1 MKKSYKLGIDYGTT
15 NSSIALTIFKNTDT
29 ITEVIEVEDILPTK
43 CIPSRILI
51 SNDGELII
59 GRGETNGG
67 YGDRLL
73 RAVKMTLDP
82 DSCSYNETFVFDID
96 GRKIQV
102 VDCVAA
108 ILKRLREKAELVIKP
123 LGIKTQGV
131 VMGVP
136 VSFGDLQKD
145 ILKQALVKAGFYSNM
160 TEANKRTEFVSEPLA
175 VAVDYAE
182 KITEDRNVMIFDFG
196 GGTLDVAIM
205 NLKYNIAINEKLH
218 PHEVLAKKRATI
230 GGELLNKIFFVNC
243 FCNENNYGIEYL
255 QKIFRVGS
263 NVSASAL
270 WDMLESGKC
279 GQPGKDFVNAVE
291 ELKCRLS
298 FAQNVEFKVKNGQIH
313 IANKVF
319 ARSEFETAIKT
330 PLPGE
335 AKSAFDRICDVVTT
349 VVDESGLD
357 VDSQLDVVL
366 PAGGSS
372 IIPCVLNYLDAKFPY
387 LLHEDAKTKEKMLE
401 KMTCIAS
408 GLSII
413 GCKEDIIEDILDT
426 SYGFWDA
433 GTNSFAAVLSEGT
446 LVKDATF
453 NKAQERG
460 YSKSFGKK
468 EPNARIVNMDIYQ
481 QTQGIAK
488 KLGTIKI
495 QNADSN
501 SYTIYM
507 SVDKKQ
513 TTLNIYLRDNDK
525 KVWLDDQGKVSAK
538 ECKYI
543 LK

>member
-1 MKKSYKLGIDYGTT
+1 MNKSYKLGIDYGTT
-15 NSSIALTIFKNTDT
+15 NSSIALTIFKNEDM

-51 SNDGELII
+51 ANDGELII

-82 DSCSYNETFVFDID
+82 DSRSYNESFEYDID
-96 GRKIQV
+96 GKKIKV
-102 VDCVAA
+102 VDCIAI

-145 ILKQALVKAGFYSNM
+145 VLKQALVKSGFYTNM
-160 TEANKRTEFVSEPLA
+160 TEANSRTEFVSEPLA

-205 NLKYNIAINEKLH
+205 NLKYNIAVNEKLH

-243 FCNENNYGIEYL
+243 FCNKNNYGIEYL
-255 QKIFRVGS
+255 RKVFKVGDK
-263 NVSASAL
+263 VTASEL
-270 WDMLESGKC
+270 WDMIESGKC
-279 GQPGKDFVNAVE
+279 GQAGKDFVNAVE

-298 FAQNVEFKVKNGQIH
+298 FTQNVEFKVKNGQIQLE
-313 IANKVF
+313 NKVF
-319 ARSEFETAIKT
+319 SRSEFETAIKT

-335 AKSAFDRICDVVTT
+335 NKSAFDLICDVVTT

-372 IIPCVLNYLDAKFPY
+372 IIPCVLNYLDAKFPF

-426 SYGFWDA
+426 SYGFWDV
-433 GTNSFAAVLSEGT
+433 GTDSFSAVLNEGT

-460 YSKSFGKK
+460 HSVDFTKKNPYSK
-468 EPNARIVNMDIYQ
+468 RLHIDICQ
-481 QTQGIAK
+481 QAQGISK

-501 SYTIYM
+501 SYTIFM

-513 TTLNIYLRDNDK
+513 NTLNIHLRDNDK
-525 KVWLDDQGKVSAK
+525 QVWLDDQGKVSAK

-543 LK
+543 IK